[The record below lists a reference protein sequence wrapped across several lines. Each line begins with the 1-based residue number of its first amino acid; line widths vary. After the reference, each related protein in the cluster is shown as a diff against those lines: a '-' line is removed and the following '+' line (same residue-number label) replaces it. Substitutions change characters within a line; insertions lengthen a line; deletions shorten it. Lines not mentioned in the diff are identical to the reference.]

1 MPVLPSVPFSQLKAT
16 RSFSGGGAIPGA
28 RVLLYNP
35 AAGKAVQTTVADGS
49 GNYFFNNIDQDI
61 SLQVITASNDNFTC
75 SWTSEVLKPA
85 KNLSWYQLDVAQNS
99 TSVIGINISGLSNLP
114 PQFLSVSARVID
126 YIPFSYR
133 LEPQG
138 PGHGAEID
146 LQLGEYTNYGTF
158 AITGFIIKSFG
169 KGYVNEPL
177 LKLSGVTRSVQS
189 GYPYRVTDGFIRI
202 GFDAQGD
209 GIFVNPVGYIPGV
222 IGLTNINDTWYIDT
236 KMPEGD
242 DQTDTLNTFS
252 CRTASIT
259 TQEDLITSLNFYYGN
274 DSALWNTSNNSNQG
288 RVKMANQ
295 VPNLTTVQTPSTC
308 GLTNAQAQ
316 ALFNQTTELW
326 TEHWWPMS
334 QTALEGAIYGVYLA
348 IIEGQDT
355 QDPSILGTPVNVVT
369 GSPANRQENSA
380 FAAVNAGVITS
391 AELQYL
397 KGWLAMETQ
406 VKPFVNRLGGD
417 WLTYMLAN
425 YPSVNQI
432 YRDVNFVLGQSLLY
446 LHNAAQSFHR
456 QGTDGLSASFIKELQ
471 DVYAQSPGINDASAG
486 QGIERVRTILYK
498 MQTATGKNFITGLI
512 TQSGTGERYRWNFS
526 GNTLTRDLIP

>member
-1 MPVLPSVPFSQLKAT
+1 MPLPSIPFSQLKAT
-16 RSFSGGGAIPGA
+16 RSFSGGGAISGA

-35 AAGKAVQTTVADGS
+35 AAGKVVQTTVADGS
-49 GNYFFNNIDQDI
+49 GNYNFNNLDQDI
-61 SLQVITASNDNFTC
+61 SLQLITTSNDNFTC

-99 TSVIGINISGLSNLP
+99 TSVIGMIDNANNLGA
-114 PQFLSVSARVID
+114 QFLSVSARVID
-126 YIPFSYR
+126 YIPFSNR

-138 PGHGAEID
+138 PGHGAEVD
-146 LQLGEYTNYGTF
+146 LQFGEYTNYGTF

-169 KGYVNEPL
+169 KGYVNQPL
-177 LKLSGVTRSVQS
+177 VKLTGVTRVIQS
-189 GYPYRVTDGFIRI
+189 GYPFRAIDGFIRI
-202 GFDAQGD
+202 GFDAQGE
-209 GIFVNPVGYIPGV
+209 GIFVNPVGYIPAV
-222 IGLTNINDTWYIDT
+222 IGLNKINDIWYIDS

-242 DQTDTLNTFS
+242 DQTDTQNTFR

-259 TQEDLITSLNFYYGN
+259 TQEDLIVSLNTYYGN
-274 DSALWNTSNNSNQG
+274 NSALWNTSNNSNQG
-288 RVKMANQ
+288 QVKMANQ
-295 VPNLTTVQTPSTC
+295 IPNLTTVQTPSTC
-308 GLTNAQAQ
+308 GLTNEQAQ
-316 ALFNQTTELW
+316 ALLTKTTELW
-326 TEHWWPMS
+326 TEDWWPFS
-334 QTALEGAIYGVYLA
+334 QTAMAGAIYGLYLA

-355 QDPSILGTPVNVVT
+355 QDPSIVGTPVNVIT
-369 GSPANRQENSA
+369 GSPAQRQENSA

-406 VKPFVNRLGGD
+406 VKPFVNRKGGD

-425 YPSVNQI
+425 YQAVNEI
-432 YRDVNFVLGQSLLY
+432 YRDLNFVLGRSLLFI
-446 LHNAAQSFHR
+446 HNVHQSFHR
-456 QGTDGLSASFIKELQ
+456 QGTDGLSSSFIKELQ

-512 TQSGTGERYRWNFS
+512 TQSGTGEKYRWNFS
-526 GNTLTRDLIP
+526 SNTLTRDLIQ